1 MIALD
6 ATRFAAVTRD
16 AFAAIQVAEPSIEHV
31 VGATV
36 EASLRGV
43 DSHGIQ
49 LLPHYHR
56 AARAGRVNRTPSFT
70 VTKRSAAAALLDA
83 DSAFGHHAA
92 VVAIELAEELA
103 SKAGVGTV
111 AVCHSTH
118 FGSAAYAP
126 LMAAR
131 RGHLAFGFTNAD
143 GLVRAFGATRAM
155 FGTNPVCITAPLD
168 GEDPCCLDM
177 ATSTVSWNK
186 ILNHRTQ
193 QAQLGA
199 GWAADAA
206 GQATQDANAA
216 RMLEPVGGYKGFGL
230 GMFVE
235 VLCGLLAGG
244 PIAHEIL
251 PMFTAPLTERRNLSH
266 FFAVVD
272 IAAFTDPASFR
283 ARLTALAQSIRALG
297 KDVMIPGDP
306 EKRAL
311 AHRSVHGIPMT
322 EERFAEFV
330 AIDPAYRHATLT

>member
-6 ATRFAAVTRD
+6 ATRFSTVTRTAFEAIRVD
-16 AFAAIQVAEPSIEHV
+16 ATSIEHA

-43 DSHGIQ
+43 DSHGIH

-56 AARAGRVNRTPSFT
+56 AARAGRVNPSPNFN
-70 VTKRSAAAALLDA
+70 VAKRAAAAALLDA
-83 DSAFGHHAA
+83 DHAFGHHAA

-103 SKAGVGTV
+103 SKTGVGTV

-131 RGHLAFGFTNAD
+131 RGKLAFGFTNAD
-143 GLVRAFGATRAM
+143 GLVRAFGARRPV
-155 FGTNPVCITAPLD
+155 FGTNPICITAPLD
-168 GEDPCCLDM
+168 AEDPCCLDM

-186 ILNHRTQ
+186 ILNHRAQ
-193 QAQLGA
+193 KAQLAA
-199 GWAADAA
+199 GWAADAS
-206 GQATQDANAA
+206 GQPTRDADDA

-266 FFAVVD
+266 FFAVID
-272 IAAFTDPASFR
+272 IAAFTDPGAFR
-283 ARLTALAQSIRALG
+283 TRLTTLAQSIRALG

-322 EERFAEFV
+322 EERFAEFE
-330 AIDPAYRHATLT
+330 AIDPTYRDAILA